1 MGSFEILFKQSV
13 AKDLRQVPK
22 KDVAR
27 ILKRIEG
34 LKTDPRPPGAEKL
47 SGREKY
53 RIRQGVYRI
62 LYEIQNEQLIVVVV
76 KVGHRRDVYR
86 IREEGA

>member
-1 MGSFEILFKQSV
+1 MGKFEVIFKRSV
-13 AKDLRQVPK
+13 ARDLRQIPK

-27 ILKRIEG
+27 ILKRTEA
-34 LKTDPRPPGAEKL
+34 LKMDPRPPGVEKL
-47 SGREKY
+47 SGQEKY

-62 LYEIQNEQLIVVVV
+62 LYEIENNKLIIVVV

-86 IREEGA
+86 VGN